1 MDKSDEFPKVI
12 EGQSERF
19 SVAAAFEYPPLAA
32 AMGSVAAHHTI
43 MFKTQTYLPS
53 VTSYSIKSANQH
65 SSSLEQAPLAA
76 ISQAISLIAPKKVVI
91 FDHDEI
97 EP

>member
-1 MDKSDEFPKVI
+1 MDKSNEFPKVI

-43 MFKTQTYLPS
+43 MFKTQTYLP
-53 VTSYSIKSANQH
+53 
-65 SSSLEQAPLAA
+65 LEQAPLAA
-76 ISQAISLIAPKKVVI
+76 SSQAISLIAPKKVVI